1 MKRITGI
8 VTIVQESRF
17 RLDPTPQRAPMLF
30 LLSPDAPVEP
40 QDLPALAEAQRRVE
54 VDYTEDATLIAAIA
68 HDIREL
74 PGRPG

>member
-40 QDLPALAEAQRRVE
+40 QDLPALAETRRRVE
-54 VDYTEDATLIAAIA
+54 VHYTEDASLIAAIA